1 MTSGVTLRSYLFL
14 PSAIVGPLYLGSL
27 SDSPRRQTSAK
38 EHTAWLKGKTVGVL
52 HFCTNDN
59 KLKPFSCKC
68 GITLDGFPW
77 QSTEWP
83 ILNRG
88 KKKKRK
94 MALGGAESVTRVAY
108 QRGS

>member
-1 MTSGVTLRSYLFL
+1 MPRRQASLRSYLFL
-14 PSAIVGPLYLGSL
+14 LSAVVGPLYFGSL
-27 SDSPRRQTSAK
+27 LDSRRRQTSAK
-38 EHTAWLKGKTVGVL
+38 DHIAWLKGKTVGVL

-83 ILNRG
+83 ILNRQ
-88 KKKKRK
+88 K